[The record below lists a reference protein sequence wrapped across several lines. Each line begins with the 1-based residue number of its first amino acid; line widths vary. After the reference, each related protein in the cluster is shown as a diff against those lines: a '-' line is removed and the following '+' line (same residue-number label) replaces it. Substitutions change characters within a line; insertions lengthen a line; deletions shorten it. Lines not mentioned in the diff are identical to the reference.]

1 MASFGLS
8 ASELYVPRDEKA
20 EKEKSGD
27 DRMSGKKK
35 RKRDVEFVGR
45 TAD

>member
-35 RKRDVEFVGR
+35 ERE
-45 TAD
+45 T